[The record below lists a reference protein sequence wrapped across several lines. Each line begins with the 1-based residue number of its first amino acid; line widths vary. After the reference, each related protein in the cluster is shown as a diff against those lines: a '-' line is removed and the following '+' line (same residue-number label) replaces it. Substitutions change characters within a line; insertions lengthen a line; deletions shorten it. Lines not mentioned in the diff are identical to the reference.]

1 MTPRAQANRHG
12 VAGADLRHDLVA
24 LLPQLRAFAR
34 FLARDIDAAD
44 ELVQDTIARALGAAP
59 PSGSLRAWSF
69 AILRNRFYEVLRRR
83 KRTEARFDSLP
94 EADAE
99 QAGAVAAEQESRL
112 AGRDLRRA
120 LWRLP
125 REQREALAL
134 VVLSGVSVAEA
145 ARICACREGTIKS
158 RVSRARAAL
167 AEMTGR
173 APAG

>member
-1 MTPRAQANRHG
+1 MTPPAQASRDG
-12 VAGADLRHDLVA
+12 VAGADFRHDLVA

-44 ELVQDTIARALGAAP
+44 ELVQDTIARALAAAP

-83 KRTEARFDSLP
+83 KRTEARVDALP
-94 EADAE
+94 EDAE
-99 QAGAVAAEQESRL
+99 NVGAVAADQEARL

-167 AEMTGR
+167 AAMTGR
-173 APAG
+173 GPAG